1 MIGNRRRQGR
11 RMARAQPVSPGTQ
24 RLAADGARLNP
35 SSFVPLYVQ
44 LTEILQERIEQGRW
58 QPGTRFTSEREL
70 CEQFQV
76 SRTVVRPALTILEN
90 NGLLVRVKGRGTF
103 VAPQKAQDRIAGLVR
118 CLAYPIPPE
127 LRVTILD
134 VTEEAPDADLGAI
147 MRLGTDDERLL
158 HVTSS
163 ASVGARTVVF
173 RDSFVS
179 LGRLPAIAAAVAP
192 RQVIGPDVPAP
203 LPVRL
208 GGCEVTV
215 ETSFCTPFEAE
226 LFGISAG
233 APTLLLRC
241 LERGHIGGGAAPVE
255 FTRMVYRAD
264 VVALEARLG

>member
-1 MIGNRRRQGR
+1 
-11 RMARAQPVSPGTQ
+11 MARSHVVSPAA

-58 QPGTRFTSEREL
+58 QPGTRFLSEREL

-90 NGLLVRVKGRGTF
+90 NGLLVRIKGRGTF

-118 CLAYPIPPE
+118 CLAGPIPAE
-127 LRVTILD
+127 LRISILD
-134 VTEEAPDADLGAI
+134 VTEEAPDEELGSI
-147 MRLGTDDERLL
+147 MGLATAGERLL
-158 HVTSS
+158 HVTS
-163 ASVGARTVVF
+163 AGSVGARTVVF

-179 LGRLPAIAAAVAP
+179 LTRVPAIAGAVGP
-192 RQVIGPDVPAP
+192 RRVIGPAVPAQ
-203 LPVRL
+203 LGLRL
-208 GGCEVTV
+208 AAFDVTV

-233 APTLLLRC
+233 APTLLLRG
-241 LERGHIGGGAAPVE
+241 LEHVVGDDGTAIGVE
-255 FTRMVYRAD
+255 FVRMVYRAD
-264 VVALEARLG
+264 VVALDARLS